1 MILLKILFLQE
12 KAKGGKGWGKKV
24 LGSSPMGWSD
34 EILGSVSTDEESE
47 VDPRPQSL
55 HIEEEPWH
63 AGASLGRTTWDKSPS
78 RSFVR
83 NFP

>member
-1 MILLKILFLQE
+1 
-12 KAKGGKGWGKKV
+12 
-24 LGSSPMGWSD
+24 MGWSD
-34 EILGSVSTDEESE
+34 EILGSVSPDEESE